1 MIYDYGSDREND
13 GSFDVKKFY
22 SEILALYPDSDSK
35 CMEPSARFEDLLSRC
50 SQSFGYI
57 DYIKSIVL
65 LAKSK
70 SFGIILWLSL
80 MPCFA
85 DVYRLITYW
94 YIKQY
99 TALFYLD
106 GHKLKPVHSYGNRQG
121 AFLNR
126 CTKSVPKIAKF
137 KLSF

>member
-57 DYIKSIVL
+57 DYIKSILHVL
-65 LAKSK
+65 LARAKALVSYYGCP
-70 SFGIILWLSL
+70 SCLVLL
-80 MPCFA
+80 M
-85 DVYRLITYW
+85 
-94 YIKQY
+94 YI
-99 TALFYLD
+99 D
-106 GHKLKPVHSYGNRQG
+106 
-121 AFLNR
+121 
-126 CTKSVPKIAKF
+126 
-137 KLSF
+137 

>member
-57 DYIKSIVL
+57 EYIKSIVL
-65 LAKSK
+65 LARAKALVSYYGCP
-70 SFGIILWLSL
+70 SCLVLH
-80 MPCFA
+80 
-85 DVYRLITYW
+85 
-94 YIKQY
+94 
-99 TALFYLD
+99 ALFYIFSIIM
-106 GHKLKPVHSYGNRQG
+106 HIQHC
-121 AFLNR
+121 F
-126 CTKSVPKIAKF
+126 I
-137 KLSF
+137 